1 MRELAAAGLSLIKS
15 FEDCR
20 LTAYKPFPTEKYWTI
35 GWGHY
40 GPDVKQ
46 GQTIT
51 QEQADAMLVDDLKR
65 YIAYVNNNNFVT
77 IIDNLNQNQF
87 DALVSFCYN
96 CGPGNLQDLCKGKR
110 TPEAIAEDLPKYN
123 KGGGKVLAGL
133 VRRRAAELE
142 LFNKEDDEDM
152 AKIEELQKQIAELQ
166 ANQATHLK
174 TLEAHV
180 ERIVALEDKANVT
193 EIPEWAK
200 AAIDKAV
207 AKGIINTPNGGS
219 YDFYRLVTVLNNAGL
234 I

>member
-1 MRELAAAGLSLIKS
+1 MRELGAAGLELIKS
-15 FEDCR
+15 FEGCR
-20 LTAYKPFPTEKYWTI
+20 LTAYKPVATEKYWTI

-40 GPDVKQ
+40 GPDVTA
-46 GQTIT
+46 GMTIT
-51 QEQADAMLVDDLKR
+51 QDEADAMFVDDLKR
-65 YIAYVNNNNFVT
+65 YAAYVNNNNFVT
-77 IIDNLNQNQF
+77 IIDKLNQNQF
-87 DALVSFCYN
+87 DALTSFCYN
-96 CGPGNLQDLCKGKR
+96 CGPANLQDLCKGKR

-123 KGGGKVLAGL
+123 KGGGKVLPGL

-152 AKIEELQKQIAELQ
+152 AKIEELQRQIAELQ
-166 ANQATHLK
+166 ANQLTHLK

-180 ERIVALEDKANVT
+180 ERIGALEDKAAM

-200 AAIDKAV
+200 VAVDKAV

-219 YDFYRLVTVLNNAGL
+219 YDFYRLVTILNNAGL